1 MKTYIGVDL
10 GGTNVR
16 VASVDEEG
24 TIKQM
29 VKEPT
34 EIGKGTEHVITK
46 IISMIEKI
54 DGHENCVGIGMGVPG
69 PVDTVNGKMVLAT
82 NLPGFEGYP
91 IARRIEDHFHIPTFL
106 DNDVN
111 VAGMGEAVLGA
122 GKGKDNVYYV
132 TISTGIG
139 GAMVV
144 NQRVIAGKNGH
155 AGEIANIIID
165 RNREKINYLNTG
177 CVENEASG
185 TAITRK
191 GKKIFGDQAISH
203 AGDVFDLARKG
214 NAQAL
219 ELCDEVAYDL
229 AVMFSVIAH
238 VVDPDVF
245 VVGGGVM
252 KGKDVFFEKMES
264 YYRNMIHKGMQ
275 SIVFAEARLDEPGI
289 IGAAML
295 PSSYVD

>member
-46 IISMIEKI
+46 IISMIERI
-54 DGHENCVGIGMGVPG
+54 EGHENCVGIGMGVPG

-91 IARRIEDHFHIPTFL
+91 IAKRIEEHFHIPTFL

-191 GKKIFGDQAISH
+191 GKAIFGEEVINH

-214 NAQAL
+214 NAKAL

-229 AVMFSVIAH
+229 AVMFSIIAH

-252 KGKDVFFEKMES
+252 KGKDVFFDKMES
-264 YYRNMIHKGMQ
+264 YFRNMIHKGMQ
-275 SIVFAEARLDEPGI
+275 TVVFEEAQLDEPGI